1 MQWPVCDWSPM
12 YVYIITFFLVDDY
25 ESGTWLF
32 LRGIAE
38 EMANLP
44 RITRLELQT
53 KILQLATQTI
63 KEHL

>member
-1 MQWPVCDWSPM
+1 M

-25 ESGTWLF
+25 QSGTWLF

-53 KILQLATQTI
+53 KILQLVTQTI

>member
-1 MQWPVCDWSPM
+1 MQWPVCNWSPM

-32 LRGIAE
+32 LRRIAE
-38 EMANLP
+38 EMVP

-53 KILQLATQTI
+53 KILQLVTQTI